1 MIDPPVLYY
10 AQLCARVY
18 NDPPQ
23 YGKADGA
30 GRACVYDGVVTFR
43 GTDDPASM
51 LTDLD
56 IATITIPQ
64 LGTIHDGF
72 WDAFSEI
79 AGDLMKLRPQVI
91 TGHSLGA
98 ALALLYAGEL
108 CRAGHAPSAVYA
120 FEPPRL
126 AMDDT
131 LRTLL
136 DAHGVMRF
144 CTRNGLDPVTEVP
157 PWMSLPA
164 SLSNI
169 GTVTGTLDLI
179 SYHLIDNV
187 IASLQPG
194 A

>member
-1 MIDPPVLYY
+1 MTDPSALDM
-10 AQLCARVY
+10 ARLCARAY
-18 NDPPQ
+18 TDPPT
-23 YGKADGA
+23 YGQANGA
-30 GRACVYDGVVTFR
+30 GRAHVYDGVVVFR

-56 IATITIPQ
+56 IATVTIPQ

-72 WDAFSEI
+72 WDAFGEV
-79 AGDLMKLRPQVI
+79 AGDLMKLKPQI
-91 TGHSLGA
+91 IAGHSLGA
-98 ALALLYAGEL
+98 ALALIYAGEL

-164 SLSNI
+164 SLSSI

-187 IASLQPG
+187 IQSL

>member
-1 MIDPPVLYY
+1 MTDPAAIDM
-10 AQLCARVY
+10 ARLCARAY
-18 NDPPQ
+18 TDPPT

-30 GRACVYDGVVTFR
+30 GRAHVYDGIVVFR

-56 IATITIPQ
+56 IATVAVPQ
-64 LGTIHDGF
+64 LGTLHDGF
-72 WDAFSEI
+72 LDAFGEVAPPLI
-79 AGDLMKLRPQVI
+79 KLKPQII

-98 ALALLYAGEL
+98 ALALIYAGEL
-108 CRAGHAPSAVYA
+108 CRAGYAPSAVYA

-131 LRTLL
+131 LRKLL

-157 PWMSLPA
+157 PWMSLPGN
-164 SLSNI
+164 LSSI
-169 GTVTGTLDLI
+169 GNVTGTLDLI

-187 IASLQPG
+187 IKSL